1 MKINEFLFKNGKV
14 IGIALLALMIIGIT
28 VWWQHKQMQQQN
40 VMLER
45 ARIGEAFRQV
55 GIASAKIQQAQRKA
69 IVQEDELAPHQL
81 SGDAELVQAQLWQS
95 LPKDKRVI
103 MQTETI
109 NAGLAAKPSNE

>member
-1 MKINEFLFKNGKV
+1 MKINEFLFKNGKL
-14 IGIALLALMIIGIT
+14 IGFASLALIIICT
-28 VWWQHKQMQQQN
+28 TAWWQHKQTQEEK
-40 VMLER
+40 LTLDR

-55 GIASAKIQQAQRKA
+55 GIASAKMQQAQRKA

-81 SGDAELVQAQLWQS
+81 SGDAELVQAKLWQS
-95 LPKDKRVI
+95 LPKDKRAI